1 MTKYHDKVTTA
12 RGAGGGGDSK
22 SGGGAGR
29 APIEA
34 PDSLRSRQNARVL
47 DLICEGEIEG
57 LVDGLKSVYLDE
69 TPIQNPDGTYNFKG
83 VNFLMRNGTQNQA
96 FVPGF
101 GAIESEKPVG
111 SEVTAA
117 APVTRSLTNPNLD
130 AARVTISV
138 PQLTL
143 QNTETGDLNG
153 TSVTIAIDVQNNG
166 GGFIAQALRKIY
178 TAANFALVSST
189 QARCYVASTL
199 YQIAVQWTGQQ
210 VYAPQT
216 CTMQL
221 QYRVVGAPSWS
232 IYETYTFS
240 GGSYSTST
248 AFGVPIGGTY
258 PSGSRTFAISLPSA
272 TYEFRLVKTSGSI
285 QNPPTTV
292 FGQTIQQ
299 PPSVGTAYGGAVAIT
314 GGTIYQPVASD
325 VITGKT
331 TKRYQRDYRI
341 ELPSPGPWDIR
352 VRRLTADSAQTVL
365 QNKTFWDSYTEIIDT
380 KLSYPNSVVAGMQI
394 TADQFR
400 AIPSRGY
407 LIRGLKVRI
416 PSNYDPLQRTY
427 DGAWDGTFVTAWSNN
442 PAWCFYDLI
451 TSERYGLGG
460 FIDEDQVD
468 KWALYTIAQYCDEM
482 VEDGYGGIEPR
493 FTLNMYIQAREDA
506 FSVINSM
513 ASIFRA
519 MAYWS
524 AGSVTAV
531 QDAPTDPVA
540 LFTAANVI
548 DGAFNYSGS
557 SSKSRHTVV
566 LVAWN
571 DPLDGFRQ
579 KIEYVED
586 TDGIDRYGYVQTQVY
601 ALGCTSRGQA
611 HRYGRAIIYSEQM
624 ESETISFGCGLDG
637 VVCYPG
643 AIINVQDQFRS
654 GVRLG
659 GRVISADASNVTI
672 DNSVTLESGKVYTL
686 SCVLPDATVEDRT
699 ITNAAGTHS
708 VLTLDTPFSN
718 APQEMAIWMV
728 TTPTLQATSW
738 RIVSIAETS
747 KGRLDITA
755 LAYRPDKYAAIDEGL
770 ILEPINYTNIGAN
783 PDPAS
788 NLTVTETLTLVALGV
803 VGVKATVSWDMVS
816 TAVSYIVRYQR
827 ENQNISELTAT
838 TNSIDISP
846 LEEGTYTFSV
856 IAVNALGRRSQESEI
871 DVTIYGKT
879 LPPADVDNFQL
890 AAIGGNAHITY
901 TPSTDLD
908 VSVGGYLRVKHS
920 PLTTLADW
928 SAAVDIGPSIPGD
941 SSSAV
946 LPLVSGTY
954 LAKWV
959 DSSGNESES
968 PVSIYTN
975 APTLIDFNAV
985 ETVTEHP
992 TWPGTKTDVMYDPD
1006 LEGIKLV
1013 SSEDWDSDEL
1023 IDSEEFVD
1031 AGDVIGSGEYLSAT
1045 TIDLGAVMTSRLT
1058 ATLLAE
1064 AFSVSDLI
1072 DSDEDWDSTEFVDVT
1087 TGSTGLAQ
1095 IYVRTTDDDP
1105 GGSPVWG
1112 AWEPFFM
1119 GDWAARAFQFKVI
1132 LSSGDVSDNVLVK
1145 EMSVTVDMPD
1155 RMEAG
1160 NNIFSGAGAKTVT
1173 YTIPFKAKKARTITA
1188 ENLQQGDYW
1197 VISNESTAGFD
1208 ITFRN
1213 LSGVAVSRTFDYAT
1227 VGYGNG

>member
-1 MTKYHDKVTTA
+1 MTKYLDKVA
-12 RGAGGGGDSK
+12 KGAGGGGGK
-22 SGGGAGR
+22 AGEGAGR

-34 PDSLRSRQNARVL
+34 PDSLRSRQYARVL
-47 DLICEGEIEG
+47 DLVCEGEIEG
-57 LVDGLKSVYLDE
+57 LVDGLKSVYLDN

-83 VNFLMRNGTQNQA
+83 VTFSAKNGTQNQTYI
-96 FVPGF
+96 PGF
-101 GAIESEKPVG
+101 GSVESEKPVG
-111 SEVTAA
+111 SEITAA
-117 APVTRSLTNPNLD
+117 SPVTRSLSNTNLN
-130 AARVTISV
+130 AVRVTVSV

-143 QNTETGDLNG
+143 QDTTTGDLSG

-166 GGFIAQALRKIY
+166 GGFVAQPLRKIY
-178 TAANFALVSST
+178 TAANFAIVSSM
-189 QARCYVASTL
+189 QARGYVASNL
-199 YQIAVQWTGQQ
+199 YQIAVNWVGQQ

-216 CTMQL
+216 LTMKL
-221 QYRVVGAPSWS
+221 QYRVVGDVTWLD
-232 IYETYTFS
+232 YETYTFS
-240 GGSYSTST
+240 GGSFGATV
-248 AFGVPIGGTY
+248 FGVNTGTHA
-258 PSGSRTFAISLPSA
+258 SGSRTFSVNLPSA
-272 TYEFRLVKTSGSI
+272 LYEFRLVKTNGSI
-285 QNPPTTV
+285 QNPPISTA
-292 FGQTIQQ
+292 FGNVQQ
-299 PPSVGTAYGGAVAIT
+299 PPSAGTAYGGTVSIAN
-314 GGTIYQPVASD
+314 GTIYQPVNSD

-331 TKRYQRDYRI
+331 TKRYQRDYLV
-341 ELPSPGPWDIR
+341 ELPAPGPWDIR
-352 VRRLTADSAQTVL
+352 LRRITADSVQTVL
-365 QNKTFWDSYTEIIDT
+365 QNKTFWDSYTEVIYA
-380 KLSYPNSVVAGMQI
+380 KLSYPNSVVAGLQVA
-394 TADQFR
+394 ADQFN
-400 AIPSRGY
+400 AIPTRSY
-407 LIRGLKVRI
+407 LVRGLKIRI
-416 PSNYDPLQRTY
+416 PSNYNPLLRTY
-427 DGAWDGTFVTAWSNN
+427 TGSWDGTFVTAWSNN
-442 PAWCFYDLI
+442 PAWVLYDLL
-451 TSERYGLGG
+451 TADLYGLGG
-460 FIDEDQVD
+460 FLDETQVD
-468 KWALYTIAQYCDEM
+468 KWGLYGIAQYCDEM
-482 VEDGYGGIEPR
+482 VDDGYGGIEPR
-493 FTLNMYIQAREDA
+493 FTLNTYIQAREDA
-506 FSVINSM
+506 YQVITNM

-524 AGSVTAV
+524 AGSITAV
-531 QDAPTDPVA
+531 QDAPSDPVA
-540 LFTAANVI
+540 LFTCANVI
-548 DGAFNYSGS
+548 DGTFNYAGS
-557 SSKSRHTVV
+557 SAKSRHTVV

-571 DPLDGFRQ
+571 DPRDSFKQ

-586 TDGIDRYGYVQTQVY
+586 TDGIARYGVIQTQVY

-611 HRYGRAIIYSEQM
+611 HRYGRAIIYTEQM
-624 ESETISFGCGLDG
+624 ESETISFSAGLDG
-637 VVCYPG
+637 TVCYPG
-643 AIINVQDQFRS
+643 AIIQVQDQFRA
-654 GVRLG
+654 GVRMG
-659 GRVISADASNVTI
+659 GRLIAADVSEVELDAAI
-672 DNSVTLESGKVYTL
+672 TLESGKVYTL
-686 SCVLPDATVEDRT
+686 SCVLADGTIEDKT
-699 ITNAAGTHS
+699 ITNAAGSHS
-708 VLTLDTPFSN
+708 VITVDTPFST
-718 APQEMAIWMV
+718 APLQYAIWMV
-728 TTPTLQATSW
+728 TTPTLEATSW
-738 RIVSIAETS
+738 RIVSVSESS
-747 KGRLDITA
+747 KGRVDITA
-755 LAYRPDKYAAIDEGL
+755 LAYRPDKYAAIENNL
-770 ILEPINYTNIGAN
+770 VLEPISYSNIGTN
-783 PDPAS
+783 PDPVS
-788 NLTVTETLTLVALGV
+788 GLGVTETLTLVALGV
-803 VGVKATVSWDMVS
+803 VGVKATVSWNTVS
-816 TAVSYIVRYQR
+816 TAISYVVRYQR
-827 ENQNISELTAT
+827 ENGNIIELTTA
-838 TNSIDISP
+838 NSTVDISP

-879 LPPADVDNFQL
+879 LPPADVENFQL

-1023 IDSEEFVD
+1023 MDSEEFVD
-1031 AGDVIGSGEYLSAT
+1031 AGDVISSGEYVSAT

-1064 AFSVSDLI
+1064 AFSVSDLV

-1095 IYVRTTDDDP
+1095 IYVRTTDDNP
-1105 GGSPVWG
+1105 GGSPIWG

-1160 NNIFSGAGAKTVT
+1160 NNIVSGAGTKTVT